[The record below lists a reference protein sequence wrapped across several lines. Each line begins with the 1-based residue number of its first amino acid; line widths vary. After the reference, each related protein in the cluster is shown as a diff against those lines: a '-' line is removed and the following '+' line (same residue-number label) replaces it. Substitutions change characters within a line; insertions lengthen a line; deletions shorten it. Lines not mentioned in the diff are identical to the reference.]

1 MALSDDELREAAAHR
16 GLKLVKSRRR
26 KPGVGDYGLF
36 GLTDASG
43 KALIGIG
50 DGGLTATPEQIA
62 EYLRKGEVSTWAES
76 AEITPAR
83 PKPKPSADE
92 TSADDEEEPPSVIRP
107 RRRGSARA
115 GQNSP
120 QERSVSPK
128 PVETADEETQAPTT
142 RSAPKRVP
150 TPMSEREPEREL
162 AIRTARPADADALRT
177 LLASLGIA
185 PGAAEIKRGLA
196 EALARKE
203 PILVADRGGIIGCL
217 AWHIVPTLQ
226 QGRIARITM
235 IAVRE
240 DGRRHGVGRA
250 LYKAALAEFGKRKVR
265 SVEAMSDI
273 EVRNANAFYRALGLK
288 QASYRF
294 AADL

>member
-1 MALSDDELREAAAHR
+1 MELSDNDLREAASHR

-26 KPGVGDYGLF
+26 KPGVGDFGMF

-62 EYLRKGEVSTWAES
+62 EYLRKGKVSTWAES
-76 AEITPAR
+76 AKNIPAR
-83 PKPKPSADE
+83 REPVPSA
-92 TSADDEEEPPSVIRP
+92 SPPPSNDDDDDDAPPVIRS
-107 RRRGSARA
+107 RRRALPSVSASKGRQGRQETEPRETEPIGSALR
-115 GQNSP
+115 P
-120 QERSVSPK
+120 EPK
-128 PVETADEETQAPTT
+128 L
-142 RSAPKRVP
+142 K
-150 TPMSEREPEREL
+150 REPEPEPELEL
-162 AIRTARPADADALRT
+162 AIRMARPADADTLRA
-177 LLASLGIA
+177 LLASLGVKDTA
-185 PGAAEIKRGLA
+185 AAVKGAITAATER
-196 EALARKE
+196 RE
-203 PILVADRGGIIGCL
+203 PILVADRGGVVGCL

-226 QGRIARITM
+226 QGRIARVTI
-235 IAVRE
+235 IAVQE
-240 DGRRHGVGRA
+240 DDRRSGVGGA
-250 LYKAALAEFGKRKVR
+250 LYDAALAEFRKRKVR